1 MACSAHEG
9 RTCRPKFGRNDRI
22 KVKNLHIKRLIA
34 NKQKGKPMNSAIK
47 VCAVASLSIGLN
59 ACGTLY
65 KLDVTAYNNP
75 NHDLD
80 NTYVILSSNRRIDLR
95 SPEFEL
101 YAEQLERA
109 LSAKQYRRI
118 RGEDPSE
125 ADLAV
130 YMYVEISDPA
140 KRYHQVNN
148 AVMETGYDTTTT
160 RESQTVGNNQGGGS
174 QGQGGSQ
181 TRSVEPPRP
190 DMLIGYET
198 QQFATTVYA
207 KHLRIRAVN
216 LHRYAKDIEQFGRDK
231 AVPQEIWSVEVET
244 TGRPS
249 DLGEVVP
256 VMIAAAQP
264 YIGVS
269 TNDNV
274 RVRLGETDSRIRAIK
289 GN

>member
-1 MACSAHEG
+1 M
-9 RTCRPKFGRNDRI
+9 
-22 KVKNLHIKRLIA
+22 
-34 NKQKGKPMNSAIK
+34 
-47 VCAVASLSIGLN
+47 
-59 ACGTLY
+59 
-65 KLDVTAYNNP
+65 
-75 NHDLD
+75 
-80 NTYVILSSNRRIDLR
+80 
-95 SPEFEL
+95 
-101 YAEQLERA
+101 
-109 LSAKQYRRI
+109 
-118 RGEDPSE
+118 
-125 ADLAV
+125 

-264 YIGVS
+264 YIVVS